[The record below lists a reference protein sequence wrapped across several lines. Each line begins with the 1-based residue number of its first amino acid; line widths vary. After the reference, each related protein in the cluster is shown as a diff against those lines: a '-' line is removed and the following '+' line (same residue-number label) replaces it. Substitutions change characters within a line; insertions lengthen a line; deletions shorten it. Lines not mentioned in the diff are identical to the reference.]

1 MEIAI
6 SRKPG
11 NSPVTMTAVGAWRRL
26 RDTKDLRFG
35 MGIGAARVKSPER
48 RDLGYERC
56 VHSLFRQGCV
66 LYDLIL
72 TMPDAALRTLM

>member
-1 MEIAI
+1 
-6 SRKPG
+6 
-11 NSPVTMTAVGAWRRL
+11 
-26 RDTKDLRFG
+26 

-72 TMPDAALRTLM
+72 TMPDAALRPLM